1 MATETEELALTR
13 RKLILRDSLSFL
25 TLIVIT
31 IALFG
36 VTLFLFRSFMEHRVD
51 LAARWSERGRT
62 ALAQG
67 KAQEAVVAFRTA
79 LTYAPDEHDDELM
92 LARALGDA
100 GRTEES
106 YNYFMELWAQRP
118 GDGFI
123 NLQLARLE
131 AKKREVQDAVNSYRA
146 SIYGTWEGDGVE
158 RRREVRLELARYL
171 IEQHQQGAARNEIL
185 VAGGNAPDV
194 ASIEVTLAGLLEES
208 GAPPDALAYYEKALL
223 KEPKNETALSGAGRI
238 AFALGDYTRAHKL
251 LLRASRNDP
260 PAADMALL
268 AKSNRI
274 LQIEPSEMLPVHER
288 VARILSA
295 RAIAKTRLD
304 GCAAQQGGTP
314 AGPLQALNERWTG
327 SDGTSSKTGLL
338 QDEDKQA
345 AALQLVYDTETATSQ
360 VCAAPDGDDALL
372 LLLAKT
378 AANEKE

>member
-1 MATETEELALTR
+1 METEELALTR

-25 TLIVIT
+25 TLILVT

-36 VTLFLFRSFMEHRVD
+36 VTLFLFRSFMTHRVD
-51 LAARWSERGRT
+51 LAARWSERGRV

-67 KAQEAVVAFRTA
+67 KAPEAVVAFRTA
-79 LTYAPDEHDDELM
+79 LTYAPDEHEDELM

-171 IEQHQQGAARNEIL
+171 IAQHQQGAARNEIL

-194 ASIEVTLAGLLEES
+194 ASIEVTLAGLLEEA
-208 GAPPDALAYYEKALL
+208 GASADALTYYEKALS
-223 KEPKNETALSGAGRI
+223 KEPKNEAALRGGGRI
-238 AFALGDYTRAHKL
+238 AFALGDYTKAHKL

-260 PAADMALL
+260 SAADTALL

-274 LQIEPSEMLPVHER
+274 LQIEPNEMLPVHER

-295 RAIAKTRLD
+295 RTMAKARLD
-304 GCAAQQGGTP
+304 DCAAQQNGSA

-327 SDGTSSKTGLL
+327 NDGTSSRTALL
-338 QDEDKQA
+338 QDEDKQV

-360 VCAAPDGDDALL
+360 VCAAPSGDDALL